1 MSMDVV
7 TFTNRTVQA
16 VKHHKWYASRATELS
31 AIAAALNPDTIT
43 HDTTK
48 KTAISGLRP
57 GHRLNS
63 AFTNHV
69 LRHVNAGKAG
79 NLSNLAMSNAI
90 TGEMS
95 KVLVPTN
102 VTPPVISGTATV
114 GSTLSSTVG
123 TWNYVP
129 TSYQRQWR
137 RGAVNIAGATGTTH
151 VLVAADSGTTVTM
164 QLVAVNA
171 AGESAPIIS
180 NGIAVA

>member
-1 MSMDVV
+1 
-7 TFTNRTVQA
+7 
-16 VKHHKWYASRATELS
+16 
-31 AIAAALNPDTIT
+31 
-43 HDTTK
+43 
-48 KTAISGLRP
+48 
-57 GHRLNS
+57 
-63 AFTNHV
+63 V

-151 VLVAADSGTTVTM
+151 VLVAADSGTTITM

-180 NGIAVA
+180 NSIAVA